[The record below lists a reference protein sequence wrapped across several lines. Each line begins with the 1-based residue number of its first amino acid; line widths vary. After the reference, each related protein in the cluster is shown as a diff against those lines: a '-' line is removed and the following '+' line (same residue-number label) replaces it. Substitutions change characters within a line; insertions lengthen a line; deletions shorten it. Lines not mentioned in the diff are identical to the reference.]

1 MRKLIA
7 LVLVLAIANVA
18 SAVVS
23 YDILVNGEPWDGSDV
38 VPSDM
43 ITFTFVEGDA
53 TIPGGGFSNI
63 SLGPDHGDYQ
73 ADSFEMVTSGWLLN
87 NLTVTSPVGDG
98 FAVTGGSSAL
108 NLQVNPDGI
117 FRFVFHVPEDLEPS
131 DIITIEATGG
141 SYRGIAAVD
150 LPAVQLHV
158 IPEPATMALLGLGG
172 LFLVR
177 RRRK

>member
-1 MRKLIA
+1 MMRKLIA

-117 FRFVFHVPEDLEPS
+117 FRFLPRHSGCRPAGSSVARDSGTGDHGASRSWRPVPGSSPS
-131 DIITIEATGG
+131 QI
-141 SYRGIAAVD
+141 
-150 LPAVQLHV
+150 
-158 IPEPATMALLGLGG
+158 
-172 LFLVR
+172 R
-177 RRRK
+177 RMS